1 MKVKIN
7 IGTEE
12 IIATINRKELNELI
26 FHLKKASLIAGSRT
40 SNILIKLEEAES
52 YIKEME
58 EIPWNYF

>member
-12 IIATINRKELNELI
+12 ITATMNRKELNELI
-26 FHLKKASLIAGSRT
+26 FHLKKASLITGSRT
-40 SNILIKLEEAES
+40 SNILMKLKEAES

-58 EIPWNYF
+58 E